1 MYGRIAF
8 TALAVVTLLAAAAPA
23 GAGQS
28 TGTWKYWSP
37 NMAYAAP
44 PYWQQPHYGGHPGWR
59 YGHRQYRDYR
69 APYAYSH
76 GYPHHRGW

>member
-8 TALAVVTLLAAAAPA
+8 TALAVVTLLTAAAPA

-28 TGTWKYWSP
+28 TGTWKYWNP

-59 YGHRQYRDYR
+59 YGHRQHRHHE

>member
-8 TALAVVTLLAAAAPA
+8 TALAVVTLLTAAAPA

-28 TGTWKYWSP
+28 TGTWKYWNP

-44 PYWQQPHYGGHPGWR
+44 PYWQQPHYGRHPG
-59 YGHRQYRDYR
+59 YGHRQHRHYE